1 MNFDHLFKC
10 YELLVDKAESAFH
23 KVKME
28 YEESVRCELHCSD
41 CCHAVFGLFLIEAAY
56 IREHFELIDPG
67 QKHQVLLRGKSADQA
82 FEKLE
87 HKLKTFENDP
97 HMQAY
102 TLARERIRCPL
113 LDEQNE
119 CILYHRRPIT
129 CRVYGI
135 PTKIQGKARVCGK
148 TGFKDHGRYPTFD
161 LDGIYRNL
169 YTLSQE
175 LLMDIGVDP
184 SDRASLL
191 ISMSKTIRTPLDE
204 LLHED
209 LKKKNSKP

>member
-1 MNFDHLFKC
+1 MKLTPIFRN
-10 YELLVDKAESAFH
+10 YEILVDKAESAFQ
-23 KVKME
+23 KTKTE
-28 YEESVRCELHCSD
+28 YGESVRCKLHCSD

-56 IREHFELIDPG
+56 IREHFEPIDEEPKR
-67 QKHQVLLRGKSADQA
+67 QALLKGESADKA
-82 FEKLE
+82 LEKLE
-87 HKLKTFENDP
+87 GKLKTFENDP
-97 HMQAY
+97 HMQTY
-102 TLARERIRCPL
+102 TLARERIPCPL

-135 PTKIQGKARVCGK
+135 PTRIQGKVRVCGK
-148 TGFKDHGRYPTFD
+148 TGFKDKGTYPVFD
-161 LDGIYRNL
+161 LDGIYRDL
-169 YTLSQE
+169 YLLSQE
-175 LLMDIGVDP
+175 LVIEAGTND

-209 LKKKNSKP
+209 LKKQ